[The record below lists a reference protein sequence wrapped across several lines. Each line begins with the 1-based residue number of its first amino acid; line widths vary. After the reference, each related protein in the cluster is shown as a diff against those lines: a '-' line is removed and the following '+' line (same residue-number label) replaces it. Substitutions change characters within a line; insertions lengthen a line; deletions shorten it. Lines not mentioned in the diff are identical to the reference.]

1 MKQLRSKLYMETRV
15 RFDNHEF
22 RVDRDPNGYLFSKGR
37 YPTKIMADDLPEWY
51 LYGYMYKHYGY
62 ISAQG
67 VKHLVYVPDYT
78 ATNHLHKYDTLF
90 ISYGKTIVPA
100 DNNEFP
106 YNTGYDYVLNGHLI
120 VDFLAAAA
128 TYSDYDISSIAAEVE
143 KKKQWYK
150 ENNNDVQT
158 QN

>member
-37 YPTKIMADDLPEWY
+37 YPTKITAEDLPDWY

-90 ISYGKTIVPA
+90 ISYDKTIVPA

-106 YNTGYDYVLNGHLI
+106 YYTGYDYVLNGPLI
-120 VDFLAAAA
+120 VDFVTAAAKF
-128 TYSDYDISSIAAEVE
+128 SDYDTRQILIELE
-143 KKKQWYK
+143 RKELWYK
-150 ENNNDVQT
+150 ENNEILDT
-158 QN
+158 